1 MDLVD
6 RVAYRLKLRD
16 LRLLDTVVRWGSM
29 AKAANQLNLS
39 QPAVSKAIAEMEQVL
54 GVRLIDRGRQG
65 VEPTPHGLALLKR
78 GIAIY
83 DELRQGVAEIEH
95 LSDPT
100 AGEVRIAAPEPI
112 AAGLLTVLIA
122 QFTRKYPRA
131 SVYVTQTPVASLQV
145 LDAALSRR
153 ARAQRRSAAGA
164 DLRTHHGR
172 RSRERTAVRGPR
184 CRRRRDRQSLGAP
197 AQRHASPT
205 WSTSLGCSSPPTP
218 SRAGVTSRRFA
229 QRDSVCREEDHV
241 RFGAGPDRPGGDPT
255 LLHDPSRTRCC
266 ISAPA
271 GSRSRRLP
279 IKLKIEPFTVGIVT
293 LKKRTISPAAQ
304 AVHPDGARDHQA
316 AAAAVVEL
324 SSA

>member
-78 GIAIY
+78 GVAIY
-83 DELRQGVAEIEH
+83 DELRQGIAEIEH

-112 AAGLLTVLIA
+112 AAGLVTVLIA

-145 LDAALSRR
+145 LTPRYRDLRERNVDLVLAPIFEPTMDDDLANEPLFQDRPVVVAGIDSPWARR
-153 ARAQRRSAAGA
+153 RNVTLA
-164 DLRTHHGR
+164 DLIDERWVLQPPDTIAGQSHIDSFRTMGLDVPQKKILSVSVQVQIGLVATQRYFTILPASMLHFSAGR
-172 RSRERTAVRGPR
+172 L
-184 CRRRRDRQSLGAP
+184 SLKG
-197 AQRHASPT
+197 
-205 WSTSLGCSSPPTP
+205 
-218 SRAGVTSRRFA
+218 
-229 QRDSVCREEDHV
+229 
-241 RFGAGPDRPGGDPT
+241 
-255 LLHDPSRTRCC
+255 
-266 ISAPA
+266 
-271 GSRSRRLP
+271 LP
-279 IKLKIEPFTVGIVT
+279 IKLKIEPFNVGIVT
-293 LKKRTISPAAQ
+293 LKKRTISLTAQ
-304 AVHPDGARDHQA
+304 EFVQMARDITKSLR
-316 AAAAVVEL
+316 L
-324 SSA
+324 S

>member
-6 RVAYRLKLRD
+6 RVAARLKLRD

-39 QPAVSKAIAEMEQVL
+39 QPAVSKAIAQMEEML

-78 GIAIY
+78 GVAIH
-83 DELRQGVAEIEH
+83 DELRQGIAEIEH

-100 AGEVRIAAPEPI
+100 AGEVRVAAPEPI

-145 LDAALSRR
+145 LTPRYRDVRERNVDLLLAPIFEPTMDDDLANESLFPDR
-153 ARAQRRSAAGA
+153 AVIAAGIDSPWARRRGVTLA
-164 DLRTHHGR
+164 DLIDEPWVLQPPDTIAGQSHIDSFRTMGLDVPQKKIVSVSVQVQIGLVATHRYFTILPDSMLHFSAR
-172 RSRERTAVRGPR
+172 RL
-184 CRRRRDRQSLGAP
+184 SLKA
-197 AQRHASPT
+197 
-205 WSTSLGCSSPPTP
+205 
-218 SRAGVTSRRFA
+218 
-229 QRDSVCREEDHV
+229 
-241 RFGAGPDRPGGDPT
+241 
-255 LLHDPSRTRCC
+255 
-266 ISAPA
+266 
-271 GSRSRRLP
+271 LP
-279 IKLKIEPFTVGIVT
+279 IKLKIEPFDVGIVT

-304 AVHPDGARDHQA
+304 EFIRMARDITKPLR
-316 AAAAVVEL
+316 L
-324 SSA
+324 S

>member
-6 RVAYRLKLRD
+6 RVAARLKLRD

-39 QPAVSKAIAEMEQVL
+39 QPAVSKAIAQMEEML

-78 GIAIY
+78 GVAIH
-83 DELRQGVAEIEH
+83 DELRQGIAEIEH

-100 AGEVRIAAPEPI
+100 AGEVRVAAPEPI

-145 LDAALSRR
+145 LTPRYRDV
-153 ARAQRRSAAGA
+153 
-164 DLRTHHGR
+164 
-172 RSRERTAVRGPR
+172 RERNVDLLLAPIFEPTMDDDLANE
-184 CRRRRDRQSLGAP
+184 SL
-197 AQRHASPT
+197 
-205 WSTSLGCSSPPTP
+205 
-218 SRAGVTSRRFA
+218 F
-229 QRDSVCREEDHV
+229 
-241 RFGAGPDRPGGDPT
+241 PDRPVIAVGIESPWARRRGVT
-255 LLHDPSRTRCC
+255 LADLIDEPWVLQPPDTIAGQSHIDSFRTMGLDVPQKKIVSVSVQVQIGLVATHRYFTILPDSMLHF
-266 ISAPA
+266 SA
-271 GSRSRRLP
+271 RRLSLKALP
-279 IKLKIEPFTVGIVT
+279 IKLKIEPFDVGIVT

-304 AVHPDGARDHQA
+304 EFIRMARDITKPLR
-316 AAAAVVEL
+316 L
-324 SSA
+324 SS